1 MNMINKNFKN
11 QQGGFL
17 ELIVVIVIV
26 LLVMKYYGLTF
37 TGIWNWLQNLFW
49 SVW

>member
-1 MNMINKNFKN
+1 MKKNLKN

-17 ELIVVIVIV
+17 ELIVVIIIV
-26 LLVMKYYGLTF
+26 MLVMRYYGLTF
-37 TGIWNWLQNLFW
+37 TGIWSWVENLFW

>member
-1 MNMINKNFKN
+1 MKKNLKN

-17 ELIVVIVIV
+17 ELIVVIIIV
-26 LLVMKYYGLTF
+26 MVVMRYYGLTF
-37 TGIWNWLQNLFW
+37 TGIWAWIENLFW